1 MSKCLYC
8 YKEILEGE
16 FHSACA
22 KKIFGTTQVPELP
35 YSLDTMEELAKEI
48 VVQSV
53 SVTGVQAKLSLHLT
67 SENKKD
73 SRFTLVGLWG
83 NFILKPPAVEYP
95 HMPEVED
102 CTLHLAEEFKI
113 PVVPHTLIRLNSG
126 ELAYL
131 TRRIDRNV
139 KSNEPIHMED
149 FCQLSGKLTEQKYR
163 GSMEAIAK
171 LIRKYSSNALFDLL
185 TFFDVTLFSFL
196 TGNGDMH
203 LKNFSLIHNEN
214 GLITLTPAYDLLST
228 RIFISEKD
236 DPDELALTLNGKK
249 RKLTRAD
256 FESFGKTC
264 GLSSKQVNNTLKRFQ
279 NSYGQVEPLIRNS
292 FLSKPLQDEYI
303 QIIATRAEILGIQ
316 SI

>member
-1 MSKCLYC
+1 MNKCLYC
-8 YKEILEGE
+8 YKGTLEGE
-16 FHSACA
+16 FHAACA
-22 KKIFGTTQVPELP
+22 KKIFDTTEVPELP
-35 YSLDTMEELAKEI
+35 FSLETMEELAKEI

-113 PVVPHTLIRLNSG
+113 PTVPHTLIRLGSG

-131 TRRIDRNV
+131 TRRIDRNR
-139 KSNEPIHMED
+139 KTNMPIHMED

-163 GSMEAIAK
+163 GSMEAIGK
-171 LIRKYSSNALFDLL
+171 HIRKFSSNAILDIIS
-185 TFFDVTLFSFL
+185 FFEVTLFSFL

-236 DPDELALTLNGKK
+236 DPDEMALTLNGKK
-249 RKLTRAD
+249 RKFTLAD
-256 FESFGKTC
+256 FEAFGKTC
-264 GLSSKQVNNTLKRFQ
+264 GLSSKQIENSLKRFQ
-279 NSYGQVEPLIRNS
+279 KSYGKIEPLIRNS
-292 FLSKPLQDEYI
+292 FLNEALQDEYLT
-303 QIIATRAEILGIQ
+303 IIVSRAERLHIQ
-316 SI
+316 